1 MPVNHSKTW
10 PVSAMA
16 QVELTIDQQGR
27 TFASLTETPEMVAK
41 TSAYVQTIPV
51 HCQCK
56 SSPQNTQL
64 KDEEGKTRES
74 QVGYF
79 ITRPNVD
86 SDPER
91 GVPNK
96 EIKKTPN
103 KEVKFDDICIDAKIE
118 DLYIN
123 ENRRL
128 NTIDLLVPDL
138 ITLQDDK
145 LKNLSIHRVETHKF
159 SDQIDKISET
169 NNKYKMNGVSGASS
183 EQSKR
188 IIKNKKKANC
198 DCKKSDKG
206 KKQPCPASPYE
217 CILAET
223 DCDFGRCSCQL
234 TKSNGCVYGYQ
245 DSDFDPPVRKKK
257 IIEELKQPSMS
268 DTEMTVST
276 VLRSNSCDSNY
287 LYHFNQLKK
296 LRKSL
301 ESNPKDSPART
312 SGLFKYNSKISYCI
326 QLLALS
332 PNTLLKSV
340 HFPTVL
346 ERRYSN
352 NSVGSLCRWI
362 PAEGRAFNNDKLNAF
377 RKGRSKSVSHMTTE
391 KVSAQTPAAFRRC
404 NSTIEVPKRRQ
415 SELVANELA
424 NGEGLLSKTPL
435 SARKTQTLY
444 RHYYPEGGWG
454 WTIVVVCV
462 IVSILDHGMQL
473 AAAVLVKP
481 AAKKFGVASVHAA
494 GEFFVHHQ
502 LFIICTCSV
511 NMFFGL

>member
-10 PVSAMA
+10 PVSTMA
-16 QVELTIDQQGR
+16 QVELTFDQQGR
-27 TFASLTETPEMVAK
+27 TFASLTETPTEKVSK

-64 KDEEGKTRES
+64 KDPEGKTRAS

-79 ITRPNVD
+79 ITRSNVD

-96 EIKKTPN
+96 EIKKNPN
-103 KEVKFDDICIDAKIE
+103 KGVKFDDICIDAKLKE
-118 DLYIN
+118 LYSN

-128 NTIDLLVPDL
+128 NMIEPLVPDI

-145 LKNLSIHRVETHKF
+145 PKNISIRRVESQKF
-159 SDQIDKISET
+159 CET
-169 NNKYKMNGVSGASS
+169 NNKFKMNGVSS

-188 IIKNKKKANC
+188 IAKNKKKANC

-206 KKQPCPASPYE
+206 KKEPCPASPYE

-245 DSDFDPPVRKKK
+245 ESDFDPPVRKKK
-257 IIEELKQPSMS
+257 IIEELNQPSMS
-268 DTEMTVST
+268 DEMTVST

-287 LYHFNQLKK
+287 LYHFNQLRK

-301 ESNPKDSPART
+301 EINPKDSPART
-312 SGLFKYNSKISYCI
+312 AGLFKYNSKISYCI

-352 NSVGSLCRWI
+352 NSVASICRWI
-362 PAEGRAFNNDKLNAF
+362 PGEGHVFKNDRLNAF

-391 KVSAQTPAAFRRC
+391 KVSSQPPAAFRRC
-404 NSTIEVPKRRQ
+404 NSTIEAPKRRQ

-424 NGEGLLSKTPL
+424 NGEGSLSKTPL

-494 GEFFVHHQ
+494 GEFFLSS
-502 LFIICTCSV
+502 LFITFSEIT
-511 NMFFGL
+511 L

>member
-10 PVSAMA
+10 PVSTMA
-16 QVELTIDQQGR
+16 QVELTFDQQGR
-27 TFASLTETPEMVAK
+27 TFASLTETTAEKVAK

-56 SSPQNTQL
+56 LSPQSTQL
-64 KDEEGKTRES
+64 KDPEGKTRAS
-74 QVGYF
+74 QIDYF
-79 ITRPNVD
+79 ITRPNID
-86 SDPER
+86 SEPER
-91 GVPNK
+91 RVSNN

-103 KEVKFDDICIDAKIE
+103 KGVKFEDHYLNKNMIE
-118 DLYIN
+118 P
-123 ENRRL
+123 
-128 NTIDLLVPDL
+128 LVPDL

-145 LKNLSIHRVETHKF
+145 LKTLSIHNVETHKC

-169 NNKYKMNGVSGASS
+169 NNKYNMNGVSFVSS

-188 IIKNKKKANC
+188 IAKTKKKSKC
-198 DCKKSDKG
+198 ECKKSDKG
-206 KKQPCPASPYE
+206 KKVSCPASPYE

-245 DSDFDPPVRKKK
+245 ESDFDPPVKKK
-257 IIEELKQPSMS
+257 KCIEELNQPSIS

-287 LYHFNQLKK
+287 LYHFNQLRK

-301 ESNPKDSPART
+301 ESNPKDSPSRT

-352 NSVGSLCRWI
+352 SSVASICRWI
-362 PAEGRAFNNDKLNAF
+362 PAEGQAFNNDKLNAF
-377 RKGRSKSVSHMTTE
+377 RKGRSKSVSNMTTE
-391 KVSAQTPAAFRRC
+391 KVSSQPPTAFRRC
-404 NSTIEVPKRRQ
+404 NSTIEAPKRRQ
-415 SELVANELA
+415 SELVANELE

-494 GEFFVHHQ
+494 GE
-502 LFIICTCSV
+502 LLI
-511 NMFFGL
+511 L